1 MRHAIVLLATLTL
14 TSVNACGLA
23 DVGDGLTLRVQGTV
37 TAADD
42 GTPVAGVTLLVV
54 GFSSGPAVEG
64 YTTLASGDY
73 SLSFTVLRCGES
85 EKRIIVSHPGFLD
98 STVGMTCRE
107 ESQTIDG
114 SSSESPPKSD
124 QPCVTFTQPS
134 PPRPRPAPNAS

>member
-42 GTPVAGVTLLVV
+42 GTPLAGVTLLVL
-54 GFSSGPAVEG
+54 GFGFHPAVEG
-64 YTTLASGDY
+64 YTTVASGDY

-98 STVGMTCRE
+98 STVGMTCTE
-107 ESQTIDG
+107 ELQTIDVQL
-114 SSSESPPKSD
+114 E
-124 QPCVTFTQPS
+124 
-134 PPRPRPAPNAS
+134 REAPG